1 MKYRNL
7 IPFLCCLFFT
17 TVAVNA
23 VDFPPIT
30 DTERALTELPGQP
43 GAPAVVLFEK
53 AEVKLRDYPKE
64 ASSFLK
70 VWVRVKILTEEGKSS
85 YGEEEINHSGY
96 WRLKKVEGRTVLPD
110 GQVIALPEDAIFEER
125 RSRSL
130 KRFVTKVVFPA
141 VEVGAILDYYYEIR
155 WDDLAFLEPWV
166 FHNRVPTLLSEIT
179 YIKPNN
185 MGLVPWGVQ
194 AGSQRMQSASDK
206 STLGASIRVWIEDL
220 PAVPDEDF
228 SWPFSDL
235 ASRFMMV
242 PKSVNV
248 SGTSIPLMD
257 SWRSTCELYADDY
270 KDFQRK
276 TRESQKKAVELTQGL
291 ADRQAKIAA
300 VHAFVRDE
308 IQTLASFSVSVSE
321 EERADKVLKDR
332 QGTQVEK
339 ALLLQSMLEGIKV
352 DADILWVADRT
363 DGLIDL
369 KVANPHWFDSLL
381 LRIDDA
387 GGHIY
392 LDPNDRSS
400 GYNHLPPYYEGT
412 AALVFDKKKPQE
424 VTLPKSSHEDNASR
438 GKVDLVVDTDG
449 RLSGAGELV
458 LTGQDAWRFLRWKDT
473 PEETVEAWQERLESK
488 YEGFEV
494 SEVKVTEDLVS
505 QQLDLSWQLLQREDE
520 VLGDEV
526 TVSPAVPLG
535 PITQLFSLPP
545 ELRKTPVLLLFP
557 SSEDLTTT
565 VRWPEGWVVDLLP
578 ESSEHSGPVGSIK
591 WQVEVDEAARQAT
604 LQRHFERTEREF
616 VGSDTYS
623 ALRTLYAEGA
633 KKDAVSLVL
642 VSE

>member
-1 MKYRNL
+1 MKYRKIL
-7 IPFLCCLFFT
+7 PFLACLLFT
-17 TVAVNA
+17 TATIDAVE
-23 VDFPPIT
+23 FPPIS

-43 GAPAVVLFEK
+43 EAPAVVLFEK

-85 YGEEEINHSGY
+85 YGEEEIGHSAY

-110 GQVIALPEDAIFEER
+110 GRVIPVSEDAIFEER

-194 AGSQRMQSASDK
+194 AGPQPMQSASEK
-206 STLGASIRVWIEDL
+206 STQGATIRIWIEDL
-220 PAVPDEDF
+220 PAVPNEDYSF
-228 SWPFSDL
+228 PFSDL

-257 SWRSTCELYADDY
+257 SWRGTCELHADDY
-270 KDFQRK
+270 RDFQRK
-276 TRESQKKAVELTQGL
+276 SRDSEKKAMELTRGL
-291 ADRQAKIAA
+291 TDPHAKIAA

-308 IQTLASFSVSVSE
+308 IQNLASFSIGVSD
-321 EERADKVLKDR
+321 EERADKVLEKR

-339 ALLLQSMLEGIKV
+339 ALLLQSMLEGINV
-352 DADILWVADRT
+352 ESDILWVADRT

-369 KVANPHWFDSLL
+369 KVANPFWFDSLV

-392 LDPNDRSS
+392 LDPNSRRA

-412 AALVFDKKKPQE
+412 AALVFDKKKPE
-424 VTLPKSSHEDNASR
+424 EITLPKSSHEDNRSL
-438 GKVDLVVDTDG
+438 GKVDLEVDTEG
-449 RLSGAGELV
+449 RVRGVGQLV
-458 LTGQDAWRFLRWKDT
+458 LTGQEAWQYLRWKDT
-473 PEETVEAWQERLESK
+473 PEETVEAWQQMLEGK
-488 YEGFEV
+488 YQGFDV
-494 SEVKVTEDLVS
+494 SEVKVSEDLIS
-505 QQLDLSWQLLQREDE
+505 QQIDLSWQLLQRQEE

-526 TVSPAVPLG
+526 TISPAAPLG
-535 PITQLFSLPP
+535 PMTQLFSLPP

-557 SSEDLTTT
+557 FTEDLTTT
-565 VRWPEGWVVDLLP
+565 VRWPEGWAVDLLP
-578 ESSEHSGPVGSIK
+578 ESSEHSGLVGAVR
-591 WQVEVDEAARQAT
+591 WHVELDEASRQAT
-604 LQRHFERTEREF
+604 LHRHFERTEREF

-623 ALRTLYAEGA
+623 ALRALYAEGA
-633 KKDAVSLVL
+633 KRDALGMVL